1 LLFTLELQRRLTAAG
16 SAVRALA
23 AHPGYAATNLQ
34 FRSES
39 QLEDRFMTIGNRLF
53 AQTDEAGARP
63 TLFAATQDLP
73 GASYVGPD
81 GIGEHRGYPT
91 LVGRSAE
98 ASDVEMAK
106 RLWTLSEV
114 LTGVKF
120 PLASAHST

>member
-1 LLFTLELQRRLTAAG
+1 
-16 SAVRALA
+16 
-23 AHPGYAATNLQ
+23 
-34 FRSES
+34 
-39 QLEDRFMTIGNRLF
+39 MTIGNRLF

-120 PLASAHST
+120 PLAPAHST